1 MKLKQV
7 FKSAVDD
14 SVISEIELSA
24 DEQALIPAV
33 GDNVQWFAQ
42 GKAYTGRIK
51 SRLISY
57 SPPDNV
63 GVDRDDVVTM
73 TAALTVELVK

>member
-1 MKLKQV
+1 MELRQV

-24 DEQALIPAV
+24 NEQALIPAV

-42 GKAYTGRIK
+42 GKAYTGRVK

-57 SPPDNV
+57 SSPDNF
-63 GVDRDDVVTM
+63 GLDRANVVTM
-73 TAALTVELVK
+73 TASLTVELVK

>member
-24 DEQALIPAV
+24 DEQTLIPAV

-42 GKAYTGRIK
+42 GKAYTGRVK

-57 SPPDNV
+57 NPS
-63 GVDRDDVVTM
+63 DDVGLGADAVAI

>member
-1 MKLKQV
+1 MELKQV

-14 SVISEIELSA
+14 SVISEIELPS

-42 GKAYTGRIK
+42 GKAYTGRVK

-57 SPPDNV
+57 APSHNAGLGADAV
-63 GVDRDDVVTM
+63 AV